1 MRAVL
6 GIDAAWTLT
15 HPSGVALA
23 VQMGTAW
30 RLVAV
35 SPSYQGFHALAA
47 QGPASELRP
56 SGSRPDAK
64 ELLATSRKLC
74 GLPVDLV
81 AIDMPLA
88 RSRITGRRAS
98 DNAVSSAYGAR
109 KCGTHTPSSA
119 RPGVI
124 SDELK
129 EGFGEAGYPLQTQS
143 ISTPG
148 LIEVYPHPAL
158 VELAGAPERLRYK
171 VSKARGYWPKS
182 DAAERKKLLL
192 REWTGIITRLET
204 QITGVAS
211 ALPTLPAD
219 ARGAELKAFEDMLDA
234 VVCAWVAI
242 CALEER
248 ATPFGD
254 QNSAIWVPNRRQCS
268 NPSQAVNRRRPGP
281 RSRLRI
287 GG

>member
-23 VQMGTAW
+23 AQMGTGW
-30 RLVAV
+30 RLVAL
-35 SPSYQGFHALAA
+35 SPSYQRFHALA
-47 QGPASELRP
+47 GRGSPPELRP
-56 SGSRPDAK
+56 SGSRPDAE

-81 AIDMPLA
+81 AIDLPLA
-88 RSRITGRRAS
+88 RGRIAGRRAS

-119 RPGVI
+119 RPGRI

-129 EGFGEAGYPLQTQS
+129 EGFGDAGYPLQTES

-158 VELAGAPERLRYK
+158 VELARAPERLRYK
-171 VSKARGYWPKS
+171 VSKVRSYWPRS
-182 DAAERKKLLL
+182 DAAERRKFLLQ
-192 REWTGIITRLET
+192 EWAGIITLLET
-204 QITGVAS
+204 QIMGVTN
-211 ALPTLPAD
+211 ALPSLPPD
-219 ARGAELKAFEDMLDA
+219 ARGDELKAFEDMLDA

-242 CALEER
+242 CALEAR

-254 QNSAIWVPNRRQCS
+254 QDSAIWVPSRRVS
-268 NPSQAVNRRRPGP
+268 
-281 RSRLRI
+281 
-287 GG
+287 